1 MLIEIDSLTYN
12 KKSENGRE
20 RKDNGS
26 ETGKEE
32 GFREKQEE
40 EAHIE
45 ERRAINAAK
54 PARNKYVE
62 AARKF
67 QGSFIIYDPAFM

>member
-1 MLIEIDSLTYN
+1 MDEKEKTMEAKPAKRKASGKSRKKKLT
-12 KKSENGRE
+12 
-20 RKDNGS
+20 
-26 ETGKEE
+26 
-32 GFREKQEE
+32 
-40 EAHIE
+40 IE

>member
-1 MLIEIDSLTYN
+1 MDEKEKTMEAKPAKKKASGKSRKKKLT
-12 KKSENGRE
+12 
-20 RKDNGS
+20 
-26 ETGKEE
+26 
-32 GFREKQEE
+32 
-40 EAHIE
+40 IE